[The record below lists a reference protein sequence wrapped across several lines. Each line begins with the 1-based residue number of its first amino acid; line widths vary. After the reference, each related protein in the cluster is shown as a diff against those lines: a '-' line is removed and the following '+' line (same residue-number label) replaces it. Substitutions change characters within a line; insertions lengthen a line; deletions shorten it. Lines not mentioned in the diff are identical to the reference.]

1 MSNSDSNVE
10 AVSDS
15 IEKRIEKALKKIDL
29 IQKERSLVKTAEE
42 LEALERRIIEATD
55 KLAGA
60 LVAQKVQ
67 DSIKSKEL
75 KDEAA
80 LLVKTHAKKMKNQGL
95 RDVTIRPSRGEP
107 FTVKTTYFSQKGK
120 RKKKPR
126 RVLSGI
132 DSVGNS

>member
-1 MSNSDSNVE
+1 MSDRDLSVGEGSAE
-10 AVSDS
+10 
-15 IEKRIEKALKKIDL
+15 IEKGIEKALKEIDL
-29 IQKERSLVKTAEE
+29 IQKEKELVKSAEE

-67 DSIKSKEL
+67 ASIHSKEL
-75 KDEAA
+75 KEEAS
-80 LLVKTHAKKMKNQGL
+80 LLVNTYPKKMKNQGI

-120 RKKKPR
+120 RKKKPN
-126 RVLSGI
+126 RVLPGT
-132 DSVGNS
+132 DSAGDS

>member
-1 MSNSDSNVE
+1 MSDSDLNVQ
-10 AVSDS
+10 AVSNS
-15 IEKRIEKALKKIDL
+15 IEKAIEKALKKIDL
-29 IQKERSLVKTAEE
+29 IQKERNLVKTAEE
-42 LEALERRIIEATD
+42 LEALEQRIIEATD

-80 LLVKTHAKKMKNQGL
+80 LLVKTHPKKMKNQGL

-126 RVLSGI
+126 RILSGI
-132 DSVGNS
+132 DSVGSP

>member
-1 MSNSDSNVE
+1 MSDRDLNVQE
-10 AVSDS
+10 GSDS
-15 IEKRIEKALKKIDL
+15 IQQKIEKALQEIDL

-80 LLVKTHAKKMKNQGL
+80 LLVKTHPKKMKNQGL

-107 FTVKTTYFSQKGK
+107 FTVETTYFSQKGK

-126 RVLSGI
+126 RALSGI
-132 DSVGNS
+132 DSVGGP